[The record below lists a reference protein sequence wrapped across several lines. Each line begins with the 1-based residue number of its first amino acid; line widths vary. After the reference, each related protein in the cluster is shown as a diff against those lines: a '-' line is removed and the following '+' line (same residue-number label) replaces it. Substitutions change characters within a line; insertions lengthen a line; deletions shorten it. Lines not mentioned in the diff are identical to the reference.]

1 MPESLVRISYEP
13 TYILAEDLAVPAR
26 DRYAPETHRM
36 GCFTHDLGKSV
47 SDHRLLSYTID

>member
-1 MPESLVRISYEP
+1 MPESLVQISYEP

-36 GCFTHDLGKSV
+36 ECFPHDLGKSV
-47 SDHRLLSYTID
+47 SDRRLLGCTID